1 MIAESAANDAR
12 LVRTHAAGGL
22 GLDGVWSDDFHH
34 ALHAAVTGERSGY
47 YADYASLGDLATAF
61 TRGWVYDDRYSAFR
75 DHRFGSDPTGLPADR
90 FVVCAQNHDQVGNRA
105 RGERLGALTRPGG
118 PEVAAAAVL
127 LSPFVPLLFMGEE
140 YGEPAPFPY
149 FVSHSDPDLVAAVRA
164 GRAAEF
170 ADLVGVDTPDPQDP
184 ATFASAVLTRA
195 LADEEPHRRRLGWY
209 RALLALRAAHPALR
223 DPDLHA
229 VRADVQDAAVVVA
242 RGPDRSRARA
252 RAPLRRRARPGRAP
266 RPGPH
271 RAARQRCRRVRGH
284 RRIRPA
290 RRRAHRG
297 RAAHGGPRPGTGPR
311 PERVTRRLV
320 TTYRLQLDPTFDL
333 AAATRLVDHLTA
345 LGVSHAYLSPV
356 FAARPGSTHGYDV
369 VDPTQVR
376 DELGGRRALDT
387 LAAALHDRG
396 LGIVLDI
403 VPNHLAADEHNG
415 WWWSVLRDGARSPHA
430 AVFDIDW
437 PAGGGRVILPVL
449 GTPLGDAL
457 RAGDLAT
464 DAAGA
469 EPVLAYFDRR
479 FPLRPDVDPALPLPD
494 LLAAQHYLL
503 THWRAPARNVRRFF
517 DIDDLVGVRVED
529 PAVFATTHAL
539 VLELVAAG
547 VVDALRVDHVD
558 GLRDPQGYLERLA
571 DATGV
576 PILVEKVLG
585 PDEQLSDAWP
595 VAGTTGYEHLADLD
609 ALFVDGAGW
618 ATIDRAYRADGGEPF
633 AAVERAARG
642 QVLADLFP
650 SEWAARAAEAATVLG
665 IGPDVAAGA
674 VRDLTLGLDVYRTYV
689 VAGRPVAADDR
700 ARLLA
705 ARRRFRAGAAEVDDA
720 GDRLVDRLVT
730 GDRAATEWAA
740 RWQQLSGAV
749 MAKGHEDTA
758 YYRET
763 RLLALD
769 EVGGD
774 PDAPR
779 HADAL
784 ERFHAHQQRRLTTGR
799 AGLTTTTTH
808 DTKRSEDAR
817 ARLLALS
824 ELPDLWEPA
833 FPHVR
838 AGRARTRSTTTS
850 SASSPRRCS
859 PPGPRTTTAGRPT
872 PTASR
877 PTCGRRSGRR
887 SGRRAGPTPTRPT
900 RRRSSRSQRSRL
912 DARGVAFDRT
922 FGGLRTRLAVAGAV
936 TSLTRLVVKHA
947 APGPPDVYR
956 GCERWALE
964 LADPDNR
971 RPVDHARDVATLTE
985 WAAAPPDLAELRRHW
1000 TDGRIKLWCTWRSLV
1015 ARRARSDLFLAG
1027 TYTPLRVSGP
1037 DADAII
1043 AFARTRGPEVAIV
1056 IGARRAVL
1064 GVTTDGFPIG
1074 ASWTGTEVT
1083 LPPELPPLRD
1093 ALRPDGDP
1101 AGPIAGRVD
1110 DALRRLPVALF
1121 VTEPVGPGD
1130 TGAPEAPRDP
1140 V

>member
-1 MIAESAANDAR
+1 M
-12 LVRTHAAGGL
+12 
-22 GLDGVWSDDFHH
+22 
-34 ALHAAVTGERSGY
+34 
-47 YADYASLGDLATAF
+47 
-61 TRGWVYDDRYSAFR
+61 
-75 DHRFGSDPTGLPADR
+75 
-90 FVVCAQNHDQVGNRA
+90 
-105 RGERLGALTRPGG
+105 
-118 PEVAAAAVL
+118 
-127 LSPFVPLLFMGEE
+127 
-140 YGEPAPFPY
+140 
-149 FVSHSDPDLVAAVRA
+149 
-164 GRAAEF
+164 
-170 ADLVGVDTPDPQDP
+170 
-184 ATFASAVLTRA
+184 
-195 LADEEPHRRRLGWY
+195 
-209 RALLALRAAHPALR
+209 
-223 DPDLHA
+223 
-229 VRADVQDAAVVVA
+229 
-242 RGPDRSRARA
+242 
-252 RAPLRRRARPGRAP
+252 
-266 RPGPH
+266 
-271 RAARQRCRRVRGH
+271 
-284 RRIRPA
+284 
-290 RRRAHRG
+290 
-297 RAAHGGPRPGTGPR
+297 
-311 PERVTRRLV
+311 
-320 TTYRLQLDPTFDL
+320 
-333 AAATRLVDHLTA
+333 
-345 LGVSHAYLSPV
+345 
-356 FAARPGSTHGYDV
+356 
-369 VDPTQVR
+369 
-376 DELGGRRALDT
+376 
-387 LAAALHDRG
+387 
-396 LGIVLDI
+396 
-403 VPNHLAADEHNG
+403 
-415 WWWSVLRDGARSPHA
+415 
-430 AVFDIDW
+430 FDIDW

-449 GTPLGDAL
+449 GTPLGDVL
-457 RAGDLAT
+457 RAGDLAI

-609 ALFVDGAGW
+609 ALFVDGTGW

-633 AAVERAARG
+633 PAVERAARG

-705 ARRRFRAGAAEVDDA
+705 ARRRFRAGAAEVDGA

-758 YYRET
+758 YYRQT

-774 PDAPR
+774 PDGPR

-824 ELPDLWEPA
+824 ELPDLWERRVPA
-833 FPHVR
+833 RSARDAPDALDHDELRLVAQTLLASWPTDDDGWSSYPDRVATYLRKALREAKR
-838 AGRARTRSTTTS
+838 ATS
-850 SASSPRRCS
+850 WTDPDPAHEE
-859 PPGPRTTTAGRPT
+859 TVLAF
-872 PTASR
+872 A
-877 PTCGRRSGRR
+877 
-887 SGRRAGPTPTRPT
+887 
-900 RRRSSRSQRSRL
+900 RSRL
-912 DARGVAFDRT
+912 DARGAAFDRT
-922 FGGLRTRLAVAGAV
+922 FGDLRTRLAVAGAV

-1015 ARRARSDLFLAG
+1015 ARRARPDLFLAAP
-1027 TYTPLRVSGP
+1027 YTPLRVSGP

-1043 AFARTRGPEVAIV
+1043 AFARTPRAGGRDRDRCPAG
-1056 IGARRAVL
+1056 GARRHH
-1064 GVTTDGFPIG
+1064 
-1074 ASWTGTEVT
+1074 
-1083 LPPELPPLRD
+1083 
-1093 ALRPDGDP
+1093 
-1101 AGPIAGRVD
+1101 
-1110 DALRRLPVALF
+1110 RRLPDRRV
-1121 VTEPVGPGD
+1121 VDRHGGHPPPGAAAAARRAAS
-1130 TGAPEAPRDP
+1130 GR
-1140 V
+1140 